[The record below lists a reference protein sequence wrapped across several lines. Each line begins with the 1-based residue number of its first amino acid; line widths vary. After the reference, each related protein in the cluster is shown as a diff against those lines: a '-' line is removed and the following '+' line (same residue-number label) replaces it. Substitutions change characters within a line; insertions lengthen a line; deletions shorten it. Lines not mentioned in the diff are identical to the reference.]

1 VTSTKRAAPPSSTQ
15 TPKET
20 DMSLQAK
27 LDAFKADFE
36 AGKPPY
42 SVPRPVIE
50 TMHRAT
56 AELIESGA
64 AKRAKKAGD
73 LAPSFSL
80 KDPEGNIVSSADLL
94 TRGPLVLSFYRGV
107 WCPYCNMELQ
117 ALESVKP
124 EFDKYGASLV
134 AISPQTA
141 PNSRKSVRQ
150 NKLSFPILSDAKG
163 KVGAAFG
170 LRFNLPDYL
179 VELYKAAQERS
190 ADVQRRPELDAADAG
205 PLRHRTGRRHPL
217 FRSEPRLH
225 SPAGA

>member
-1 VTSTKRAAPPSSTQ
+1 
-15 TPKET
+15 
-20 DMSLQAK
+20 MSLQAK

-42 SVPRPVIE
+42 NVPYSVVE

-64 AKRAKKAGD
+64 ARRAKKAGD
-73 LAPSFSL
+73 VAPSFSL
-80 KDPEGNIVSSADLL
+80 KDPEGNVINSADLL
-94 TRGPLVLSFYRGV
+94 KRGPLVLSFYRGV

-117 ALESVKP
+117 ALEAAKP
-124 EFDKYGASLV
+124 EFDRYAASLV

-150 NKLSFPILSDAKG
+150 NKLSFPILSDVKG

-179 VELYKAAQERS
+179 VELYKQLKNDLPTFNDDPSWTLPMPARYVIGQDGLILYSEVNP
-190 ADVQRRPELDAADAG
+190 DYTRRPEPADMIPVLQRAAAVK
-205 PLRHRTGRRHPL
+205 
-217 FRSEPRLH
+217 
-225 SPAGA
+225 A